1 MTVKLNGTIYTVG
14 VASVARRL
22 RRKEK
27 YRVTTEDGKTHR
39 EVQATYLDFSLSLGN
54 FGEAEYDRLM
64 AFLRSTTDDITAE
77 LPSSSTGV
85 ESYTGVFDAVKD
97 EIIAEDGDGVLWDNL
112 TLSFT
117 GTVPVEV

>member
-1 MTVKLNGTIYTVG
+1 MAL
-14 VASVARRL
+14 L
-22 RRKEK
+22 R
-27 YRVTTEDGKTHR
+27 G
-39 EVQATYLDFSLSLGN
+39 S
-54 FGEAEYDRLM
+54 
-64 AFLRSTTDDITAE
+64 TDDIVVE
-77 LPSSSTGV
+77 LPCGATGV

>member
-1 MTVKLNGTIYTVG
+1 MTVKLNGNIYTVG
-14 VASVARRL
+14 VASVARSL

-39 EVQATYLDFSLSLGN
+39 EIQATYLDFSLSLGN